1 MKLGVLVYLENNDEH
16 ILMIHREKEDEHHGL
31 WLAPGGK
38 IEPNEAPYETAV
50 RETLEETGL
59 TIKDPEL
66 KAILS
71 FPDEGDSPFGDEWL
85 VFAFYTNSYSGKLT
99 TDCPEGR
106 LKWIPK
112 NKLNELATWGGD
124 RLFTPRILESGCFSA
139 KFIYSGKSLM
149 QYNFSG
155 YKQTV

>member
-16 ILMIHREKEDEHHGL
+16 ILMIHREKEDEHQGL

-38 IEPNEAPYETAV
+38 IDPNEAPYEAAV

-59 TIKDPEL
+59 IIKDPEL
-66 KAILS
+66 KAVLS

-85 VFAFYTNSYSGKLT
+85 VFVFYTIIFSGTLT

-106 LKWIPK
+106 LEWIPK
-112 NKLNELATWGGD
+112 NELTELATWEGD

-139 KFIYSGKSLM
+139 KFIYSGKSLLD
-149 QYNFSG
+149 YTFSG
-155 YKQTV
+155 C